1 MSQEIPMFANFTP
14 PPFVTYA
21 IPGFFVLIGI
31 EVAIGA
37 WKKKTLYRLNDSI
50 ADLSTGILS
59 QLWGLFQKG
68 VGLFAYFYIYENF
81 RFFELT
87 ANNPWAWVFCIVGQD
102 FCYYWSH
109 RLAHEV
115 NFLWAGHVI
124 HHHSEEYNLV
134 VALRQTGLGGLVSWI
149 FYVPLAVIGFHP
161 WVYLGSGQ
169 INLIYQFWV
178 HTKAV
183 GKIGKVGEFLLS
195 TPSHHRAH
203 HAINPI
209 YIDRNH
215 GGIFIIWDRMFGT
228 FQEETE
234 PCVYGT
240 VKPLRSFNPVY
251 ANVHYYLELLQQS
264 IKTKGLLNKILVFLK
279 RPGWVPPDGNRPAMY
294 LPIPKVKPE
303 SFVKYDP
310 NPNEEVRA
318 YTTAWFVGI
327 LLLSFAF
334 LLFVTKFSLLSQI
347 LFAFWV
353 TISLVSVNAMIES
366 KPWAGVVEISRL
378 IFGFLL
384 LGYSGLGWVSYA
396 IGIVFLMMAG
406 IHFHKNQ
413 TSFFSKT
420 TNLPA

>member
-1 MSQEIPMFANFTP
+1 MFTNFTP

-31 EVAIGA
+31 ELAIGA
-37 WKKKTLYRLNDSI
+37 WRNKRLYRLNDSI

-68 VGLFAYFYIYENF
+68 IGLFAYFYIYENF
-81 RFFELT
+81 RIFEFAL
-87 ANNPWAWVFCIVGQD
+87 NNPWAWILCIIGQD

-134 VALRQTGLGGLVSWI
+134 VALRQTGLGGLVTWI
-149 FYVPLAVIGFHP
+149 FYVPLAFIGFHP
-161 WVYLGSGQ
+161 WMYLGSGQ

-183 GKIGKVGEFLLS
+183 GKIGKIGEYLLS

-228 FQEETE
+228 FQEELE

-251 ANVHYYLELLQQS
+251 ANVHYYWEL
-264 IKTKGLLNKILVFLK
+264 IKQASTARGVLNKILIFLK
-279 RPGWVPPDGNRPAMY
+279 RPGWIPPTGEEKGHY
-294 LPIPKVKPE
+294 LPIPSVSEE

-310 NPNEEVRA
+310 NPSAEVRS

-334 LLFVTKFSLLSQI
+334 LLFVLKFTLLSQV
-347 LFAFWV
+347 LFAIWV
-353 TISLVSVNAMIES
+353 TLSLVSVNAMIEGKS
-366 KPWAGVVEISRL
+366 WAISIEISRL
-378 IFGFLL
+378 LFGFLL
-384 LGYSGLGWVSYA
+384 LGYFGLGWVSYA
-396 IGIVFLMMAG
+396 IGITFLMMAG
-406 IHFHKNQ
+406 FHFYKSQTEISGNQ
-413 TSFFSKT
+413 
-420 TNLPA
+420 LEPLH